1 MKKILLLKDKE
12 GASAEEFYQI
22 LLRYSKSKTIRCALY
37 HVKELKIEE
46 VVTSSV
52 VICIRGDTP
61 YMRYFIGKAKSM
73 GKFVIYFLDD
83 ALKDMPDN
91 SFRYPG
97 RKKWHLECVKLCDV
111 LLTTNR
117 FIAEDYRKYIK
128 NQRVAL
134 INTAVNGLM
143 KNCDIGKHQRVKIV
157 YAASEWHINNY
168 NKMIAPIIDKL
179 LEQYKDKI
187 ELYFVGFRP
196 ELKKSD
202 IVHFVPKMSLADY
215 QNYMENA
222 GFDIGLAPLEDTY
235 FSKRK
240 YFNKFIEYTRY
251 GICGIYSDVYPY
263 KFVVRNAE
271 NGYLVENS
279 PEKWLSSISLVI
291 DQDTKRV
298 ECIANAQDY
307 LIKNHNDSVIFS
319 KLEEDIPEITYEIN
333 FSNGYFSD
341 MQRLYKV
348 LIYCP
353 FFIREKLYMIRFSI
367 KNEGFKSTIK
377 RIRTKLS

>member
-22 LLRYSKSKTIRCALY
+22 LLRYSKNKKISCVLY
-37 HVKELKIEE
+37 HVKDLKMEE

-61 YMRYFIGKAKSM
+61 YMRYFISKAKSM

-83 ALKDMPDN
+83 ALKNMPDN

-97 RKKWHLECVKLCDV
+97 RRKWHLECVKLCDV
-111 LLTTNR
+111 LLTTNQ
-117 FIAEDYRKYIK
+117 FIAEDYRQYVK
-128 NQRVAL
+128 NQRYAL
-134 INTAVNGLM
+134 INTAVNRLT
-143 KNCDIGKHQRVKIV
+143 KNYTKGNHQRVKIV
-157 YAASEWHINNY
+157 YAASEWHIDNY

-196 ELKKSD
+196 ELKKSN
-202 IVHFVPKMSLADY
+202 IVHFVPKMGLADY
-215 QNYMENA
+215 QSYMENA
-222 GFDIGLAPLEDTY
+222 GFDIGLAPLEDSY

-271 NGYLVENS
+271 NGYLVKNC
-279 PEKWLSSISLVI
+279 PEKWLSSIQYVI
-291 DQDTKRV
+291 DQDKKRI
-298 ECIANAQDY
+298 ECITNAQDY
-307 LIKNHNDSVIFS
+307 LIKNHSDSVIFS
-319 KLEEDIPEITYEIN
+319 KLEEDIPEITYDIKFLNEH
-333 FSNGYFSD
+333 FSD
-341 MQRLYKV
+341 RQRLCKILMY
-348 LIYCP
+348 YP
-353 FFIREKLYMIRFSI
+353 FLIRERLYMVRFSI
-367 KNEGFKSTIK
+367 KNEGLKITAK